1 MLKLVLPEPLLLLL
15 ALELPQVL
23 GLPLQLLQAKYLVKL
38 VDLLAS
44 ESLSQRPQQYL
55 ELLQLLYQTQ
65 QQQGF
70 GLHQLYR
77 QLVPRF
83 QQQLLCLRPNQ
94 ER

>member
-1 MLKLVLPEPLLLLL
+1 MLLPVELELLLLL
-15 ALELPQVL
+15 PLVPQQVL
-23 GLPLQLLQAKYLVKL
+23 DLPLQLLQAKYLVKL

-44 ESLSQRPQQYL
+44 ESLSQRQQQYL

-65 QQQGF
+65 PQQGF

-77 QLVPRF
+77 QLVPKF
-83 QQQLLCLRPNQ
+83 QQQLLCLRLNQ